1 MRRILIPLVFVALLT
16 MAAIVPVAA
25 DSGSQSGTPTAAV
38 ATVPRFRLLNPE

>member
-25 DSGSQSGTPTAAV
+25 DSGSKTDYPGGCGDYGSS
-38 ATVPRFRLLNPE
+38 L